1 MNTFAL
7 LTTPDLLQAP
17 EPDLGGGLEILML
30 TRRHIRRDPLHVLHI
45 AGKDSASRPLQTST
59 ETVGVRSACRSVV
72 RWYHGGINE

>member
-17 EPDLGGGLEILML
+17 EPDLGGGLEVFMLKKRSSRQEPVRALLMSGND
-30 TRRHIRRDPLHVLHI
+30 RSPMQ
-45 AGKDSASRPLQTST
+45 AFS
-59 ETVGVRSACRSVV
+59 ETVGIRSACRRVV